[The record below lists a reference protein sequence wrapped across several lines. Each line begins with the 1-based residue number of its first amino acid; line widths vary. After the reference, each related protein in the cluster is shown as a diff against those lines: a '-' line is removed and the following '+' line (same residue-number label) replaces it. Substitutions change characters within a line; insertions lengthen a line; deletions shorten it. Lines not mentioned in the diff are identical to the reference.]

1 MIIGGWR
8 GPGWQV
14 FDADPRLGSQIRDW
28 ISSAISGHGCPVD
41 AADAAL
47 VVSELFGNAVMHG
60 PAGGRVLVG
69 YCLWRQGARLV
80 VCDGGGPGTP
90 RLVHGGELA
99 EGGRGLRVV
108 DSLAARWGSF
118 RAGRRAGGVVRF
130 RAAAARCGQR
140 RLGLAAP
147 GLVGVR
153 PVRPRPPGGRRDA
166 GHAGCRGGTMSLRP
180 GEAGA
185 RPSSRTGDPMT
196 SDGGSRR
203 PNVGRIYNYLLG
215 GKDNYAEDRQAAGPA
230 AGRGARCAGSGLGE
244 PAFPGPR
251 RPVPGRGRGH
261 RAVHRYRRGSARP
274 RQCPPGRAGAG
285 PAGARG
291 LRR

>member
-28 ISSAISGHGCPVD
+28 ISSAISGHDCPVD

-47 VVSELFGNAVMHG
+47 VVTELFGNAVMHG

-69 YCLWRQGARLV
+69 YCLWREGARLV

-118 RAGRRAGGVVRF
+118 RLAGAQAVWCDFGQPLHAAASDTTADQLSTPDVAGEKSHRSASLNKDERDGNRITVRPFPRTVSQPFLACRNGAGRTESGRCAEKHAYAP
-130 RAAAARCGQR
+130 AAAIRAWPSGQH
-140 RLGLAAP
+140 LGTHL
-147 GLVGVR
+147 
-153 PVRPRPPGGRRDA
+153 PR
-166 GHAGCRGGTMSLRP
+166 
-180 GEAGA
+180 
-185 RPSSRTGDPMT
+185 
-196 SDGGSRR
+196 
-203 PNVGRIYNYLLG
+203 Y
-215 GKDNYAEDRQAAGPA
+215 
-230 AGRGARCAGSGLGE
+230 
-244 PAFPGPR
+244 
-251 RPVPGRGRGH
+251 
-261 RAVHRYRRGSARP
+261 
-274 RQCPPGRAGAG
+274 
-285 PAGARG
+285 
-291 LRR
+291 